1 MNSERPRA
9 VLTAAIRW
17 KKFKKVPNPRP
28 YRRTKQPEVLCHGL
42 CINQK
47 CKHDHGYKL
56 WNRDLTA
63 ILNFRKILFGHREN
77 NERPTLFKRKRSE
90 AEASSSKIPK
100 HS

>member
-1 MNSERPRA
+1 MLKKQGFEVYLLDEFERPRA

-17 KKFKKVPNPRP
+17 KKSRRS
-28 YRRTKQPEVLCHGL
+28 YRRTKCT
-42 CINQK
+42 NQK

-56 WNRDLTA
+56 WNRDLA
-63 ILNFRKILFGHREN
+63 AVLNFRKILFGHREN
-77 NERPTLFKRKRSE
+77 NERPTLFKRKRAE